1 MARKS
6 TKPVTRAKLI
16 NALMLLYSQ
25 TNMKEEDFNVVANA
39 INDKFPPD
47 EISIPNKA

>member
-1 MARKS
+1 MARKIKS
-6 TKPVTRAKLI
+6 VTRAKLI

-25 TNMKEEDFNVVANA
+25 TNMTEEDFNVVASA

-47 EISIPNKA
+47 EIIKPNKA